1 MEIRQLQ
8 TFLSIVKHM
17 NFTRAA
23 DELGYA
29 QSTVTTQIK
38 NLEDYFGVQLFER
51 IGKNIYLTEQGLSLV
66 PLAEE
71 MMILYEKANAIISNK
86 NQIAGELKVAT
97 PESLCIKW
105 FPNVY
110 KKLAQKH
117 PSIKLDIITVNCYDY
132 ESLLR
137 KNLVDLAFVIHYE
150 KIDDEFEILGTWD
163 LNMHVLISPNHIL
176 SDKAKIGP
184 KDLDD
189 QRFVLTEKDCCYRN
203 YFDTLLD
210 KYNVCPKEIL
220 TLKNIHVIRELV
232 MSGYGVAF
240 LPEFAVSDEI
250 NDKRLVSLKG
260 IEIGSRFKTSL
271 VSHKGKWITS
281 RMRAFIDIVKEVS
294 V

>member
-38 NLEDYFGVQLFER
+38 NLEDYYGVQLFER
-51 IGKNIYLTEQGLSLV
+51 IGRNIYLTEQGLSLV

-71 MMILYEKANAIISNK
+71 MMILYEKANAMISSK

-105 FPNVY
+105 FPKVY
-110 KKLAQKH
+110 KKLAMKH
-117 PSIKLDIITVNCYDY
+117 PAIKLDIITFNCYDY

-137 KNLVDLAFVIHYE
+137 KNIIDLAFVIHYE
-150 KIDDEFEILGTWD
+150 NIEDEFEILGTWD
-163 LNMHVLISPNHIL
+163 LNMHVLISPNHVL
-176 SDKAKIGP
+176 SDKVKIDP

-189 QRFVLTEKDCCYRN
+189 QRLVLTEKDCCYRN

-210 KYNVCPKEIL
+210 KYNVCPKEVLSL
-220 TLKNIHVIRELV
+220 TNIHVIKELV
-232 MSGYGVAF
+232 MSGYGIAF

-250 NDKRLVSLKG
+250 NDERLVVLKG
-260 IEIGSRFKTSL
+260 IEIDNQFKTSL
-271 VSHKGKWITS
+271 ICHKEKWITP